1 MIQAMTNHISTTIKR
16 LDNQQLTDVE
26 SKDFNKMTL
35 SIIVAMAKNRAIGKN
50 GDLIWHNS
58 RDLKQFKKITSGH
71 SVIMGYKTYLS
82 LPNRKP
88 LPNRRNIILSSRLDN
103 APEGF
108 EIADSINKALEMV
121 KDENE
126 VFVMGGGI
134 VYEQFLPNAD
144 RLYLTRID
152 KEFEADTYFPY
163 INFDEWELVD
173 LEVIDD
179 DPQVDYSYRFEVWER
194 GVNC

>member
-1 MIQAMTNHISTTIKR
+1 
-16 LDNQQLTDVE
+16 
-26 SKDFNKMTL
+26 
-35 SIIVAMAKNRAIGKN
+35 MAENRAIGRN

-58 RDLKQFKKITSGH
+58 RDLKQFKKITTGH
-71 SVIMGYKTYLS
+71 TVIMGYKTYLS
-82 LPNRKP
+82 LPNHKA
-88 LPNRRNIILSSRLDN
+88 LPNRRNIILSTRLDE

-121 KDENE
+121 EGEDE
-126 VFVMGGGI
+126 VFIMGGGSI
-134 VYEQFLPNAD
+134 YEQFLHNAD
-144 RLYLTRID
+144 RLYLTRLD

-163 INFDEWELVD
+163 INFDEWDLVD

-194 GVNC
+194 KG

>member
-1 MIQAMTNHISTTIKR
+1 MIQAMTNPISTTIKR

-58 RDLKQFKKITSGH
+58 RDLKQFKKITTGH
-71 SVIMGYKTYLS
+71 TVIMGYKTYLS
-82 LPNRKP
+82 LPNRKA
-88 LPNRRNIILSSRLDN
+88 LPNRRNIILSSRLEN

-126 VFVMGGGI
+126 VFVMGGGM

-152 KEFEADTYFPY
+152 KEFKADTYFPY

-194 GVNC
+194 VLNC

>member
-1 MIQAMTNHISTTIKR
+1 MI
-16 LDNQQLTDVE
+16 
-26 SKDFNKMTL
+26 L
-35 SIIVAMAKNRAIGKN
+35 SIIVAMAANRAIGRN

-71 SVIMGYKTYLS
+71 TVIMGYKTYLS
-82 LPNRKP
+82 LPNQKA
-88 LPNRRNIILSSRLDN
+88 LPNRRNIILSSRLDK

-108 EIADSINKALEMV
+108 EVVRSIPEALELV
-121 KDENE
+121 KDEDE
-126 VFVMGGGI
+126 VFIMGGGM
-134 VYEQFLPNAD
+134 VYEQFLPFAD
-144 RLYLTRID
+144 RLYLTRIG

-179 DPQVDYSYRFEVWER
+179 DENVDYDYRFEIWER
-194 GVNC
+194 PTPNS

>member
-1 MIQAMTNHISTTIKR
+1 
-16 LDNQQLTDVE
+16 
-26 SKDFNKMTL
+26 MTL
-35 SIIVAMAKNRAIGKN
+35 SIIVAMAANRAIGRN

-71 SVIMGYKTYLS
+71 TVVMGYKTYLS
-82 LPNRKP
+82 LPNQKA
-88 LPNRRNIILSSRLDN
+88 LPNRRNIILSSRLDK

-108 EIADSINKALEMV
+108 EVVRSIPEALELV
-121 KDENE
+121 KDEDE
-126 VFVMGGGI
+126 VFIMGGGM
-134 VYEQFLPNAD
+134 VYEQFLPYAD
-144 RLYLTRID
+144 RLYLTRIG

-179 DPQVDYSYRFEVWER
+179 DENVDYDYRFEIWER
-194 GVNC
+194 PTPNS